1 MSATE
6 QKLLIKLAKD
16 LAWKLQG
23 TFLARVV
30 MEEFIFEHNPPSSSE
45 KACYKLMLEKCN
57 LAVKDYTKN
66 PLHFKP
72 AGGNYDRLLSYF
84 VSVFDYHSLAM
95 QSKDAIEKLSSRL
108 GASPEELNE
117 IAEEEFEL
125 DSSFRN
131 EKRACGDILSTLLL
145 NASKVAGRTDEE
157 LIKLIIERC
166 AITIEIGPIPGSY
179 DAAMA
184 AIRSF
189 EGTSYFS
196 VSGT

>member
-1 MSATE
+1 MEKKHNIELGTLVEISCDDSLCDEEDQHNGLRLFVVQHTRDCDGTPLYSLSFTKCAE
-6 QKLLIKLAKD
+6 S
-16 LAWKLQG
+16 KLQS
-23 TFLARVV
+23 A
-30 MEEFIFEHNPPSSSE
+30 
-45 KACYKLMLEKCN
+45 
-57 LAVKDYTKN
+57 
-66 PLHFKP
+66 
-72 AGGNYDRLLSYF
+72 
-84 VSVFDYHSLAM
+84 
-95 QSKDAIEKLSSRL
+95 KDAIEKLSSGL

-157 LIKLIIERC
+157 LIKLIIERS
-166 AITIEIGPIPGSY
+166 AITIKIGPIPGSY
-179 DAAMA
+179 EAAMA
-184 AIRSF
+184 AIRNF